1 MSHLLKDA
9 STGGQH
15 GTVFLNA
22 PLGGQRDVLQGKIHN
37 GVHLGR
43 DKQSTSLSFPEHP
56 LMELWK
62 MPGLTPL
69 DRRGG
74 PEDGGKGSKAT
85 EQAEKKLFRH
95 HSLPYWLREPRT
107 KGCVESLHFHLH
119 LVTLKILSVDLLCAG
134 HHAKC

>member
-22 PLGGQRDVLQGKIHN
+22 PLGGQRDVLQGEIHN

-85 EQAEKKLFRH
+85 EQAEKKTLQTSFTALLAQDKREC
-95 HSLPYWLREPRT
+95 REP
-107 KGCVESLHFHLH
+107 
-119 LVTLKILSVDLLCAG
+119 TLPPASRYSEDPFCGPTLCWTS
-134 HHAKC
+134 C